1 MMSEIITQFDVTA
14 PAATVWQALTTRD
27 GIRGWWTTQAEVP
40 QGTGAVLE
48 LRFPDAPISW
58 DLRVDEADENER
70 LHWHCIGGPPPWV
83 DTDILFRLAAAPDGG
98 TRVLFDHVGWKDAE
112 EMVRIVTFGWV
123 QMFLQ
128 LKGYAESGKPQPFF
142 DF

>member
-1 MMSEIITQFDVTA
+1 VSEIITQFDVDA
-14 PAATVWQALTTRD
+14 PGTRLWHALTTEA

-40 QGTGAVLE
+40 EGTGAVLK

-58 DLRVDEADENER
+58 DLRVDEAAENER
-70 LHWHCIGGPPPWV
+70 LRWHCVGGPPPWV
-83 DTDILFRLAAAPDGG
+83 DTDILFRLGAAPDGG
-98 TRVLFDHVGWKDAE
+98 TRLLFDHVGWKDAE

-123 QMFLQ
+123 QMFLR
-128 LKGYAESGKPQPFF
+128 LKGYAESGTPQPFF

>member
-1 MMSEIITQFDVTA
+1 MSKMITQFDVDA
-14 PAATVWQALTTRD
+14 PATAVWKALSTGE
-27 GIRGWWTTQAEVP
+27 GIRSWRTTQAEVP
-40 QGTGAVLE
+40 DGPAAVLN
-48 LRFPDAPISW
+48 LRFPDAPMSW

-70 LHWHCIGGPPPWV
+70 LRWHCVGGPPPV
-83 DTDILFRLAAAPDGG
+83 GRHRHPLPARRGAGGG

-123 QMFLQ
+123 QMFLR
-128 LKGYAESGKPQPFF
+128 LKDYAEIGKPQPYF

>member
-1 MMSEIITQFDVTA
+1 MSKMITQFDVDA
-14 PAATVWQALTTRD
+14 PATAVWKALSTGE
-27 GIRGWWTTQAEVP
+27 GIRSWRTTQAEVP
-40 QGTGAVLE
+40 DGPAAVLN
-48 LRFPDAPISW
+48 LRFPDAPMSW

-70 LHWHCIGGPPPWV
+70 LRWHCVGGPPPWV
-83 DTDILFRLAAAPDGG
+83 DTDILFRLVAAPGGG

-123 QMFLQ
+123 QMFLR
-128 LKGYAESGKPQPFF
+128 LKDYAEIGKPQPYF

>member
-1 MMSEIITQFDVTA
+1 MSEIITQFDVDA
-14 PAATVWQALTTRD
+14 PAAAVWKALTTEE

-40 QGTGAVLE
+40 TGTDAVVRV
-48 LRFPDAPISW
+48 RFPDAPVSW
-58 DLRVDEADENER
+58 DLRVDEAVENEQLR
-70 LHWHCIGGPPPWV
+70 WHCVGGPPPWV
-83 DTDILFRLAAAPDGG
+83 DTDIVFRLGQVPEGG

-123 QMFLQ
+123 QMFLR
-128 LKGYAESGKPQPFF
+128 LKAFAETGTPHPFF

>member
-1 MMSEIITQFDVTA
+1 MSEIITQFDVAA
-14 PAATVWQALTTRD
+14 PAGTVWRALTTAD

-40 QGTGAVLE
+40 EGTSAVLE

-58 DLRVDEADENER
+58 DLRVDEAVENER
-70 LHWHCIGGPPPWV
+70 LRWHCVGGPPPWV
-83 DTDILFRLAAAPDGG
+83 DTDILFRLGSAPENG

-112 EMVRIVTFGWV
+112 EMVRVVTFGWV
-123 QMFLQ
+123 QMLLR
-128 LKGYAESGKPQPFF
+128 LKAYAETGTRQPFF